1 MNVITIDPS
10 KVSTAMVVNGK
21 LFNYTTKDNAY
32 NKSGLSKWYEM
43 FNNHITY
50 RFVEYTKYKSYEE
63 EQLVKLHDF
72 NVLSDLIITDIKAN
86 IDINKK
92 CVIGIE
98 GFAFSSK
105 NGALIDLVML
115 STLIRHKLVSDIS
128 PHLVVI
134 SPSTLKQE
142 ACRMTYG
149 LTDIGKKKPKLIT
162 MNNEGIKG
170 GSFTKKEMYQAIIEN
185 TEFVKHPYVMSLKS
199 FSDEL
204 LNMKIPKP
212 IEDINDAFL
221 LYYYMLNTYS
231 K

>member
-1 MNVITIDPS
+1 
-10 KVSTAMVVNGK
+10 MVVNGK
-21 LFNYTTKDNAY
+21 LFNYTTKENAY

-50 RFVEYTKYKSYEE
+50 RFIEYTKYKSYEE
-63 EQLVKLHDF
+63 EQLVKLYDF
-72 NVLSDLIITDIKAN
+72 NTLSDLIMTDIKAN
-86 IDINKK
+86 INIEEDS
-92 CVIGIE
+92 VIAIE

-115 STLIRHKLVSDIS
+115 STLIRHKLVKDIS
-128 PHLVVI
+128 SHMIVI

-162 MNNEGIKG
+162 MNKEGIKG
-170 GSFTKKEMYQAIIEN
+170 GSFTKKEMYQSIIEN
-185 TEFVKHPYVMSLKS
+185 TEFIKHPYVMSLKS
-199 FSDEL
+199 FSTEL
-204 LNMKIPKP
+204 LDMKIPKP
-212 IEDINDAFL
+212 IEDVNDAFL
-221 LYYYMLNTYS
+221 LYYYMLNKYS